1 MIKLADEGLIT
12 RIDET
17 NSTNL
22 ALKHLQQSSPLA
34 EGSIISADF
43 QTSGRGQVG
52 NSWFSS
58 KGANLLFSLLLYPKN
73 IKAKHQFI
81 ISRIVSLALK
91 RVLDRYMQ
99 NITIKWPNDIY
110 WKNKKI
116 AGILIENNLMGQYI
130 DYTIIG
136 VGLNVNED
144 DFPANLPNPISMRQI
159 TGFEIDRDK
168 VLASL
173 QKEFWTLYQS
183 LKQGDTA
190 DIEQEYMSHLYR
202 GQGVYWFSDETG
214 TFKASIK
221 TVLPTGHLILSVHDT
236 GETKTYAFKEVSFVA
251 GKE

>member
-1 MIKLADEGLIT
+1 MIKLADEGLIR

-34 EGSIISADF
+34 EGTIISADF

-73 IKAKHQFI
+73 IKAKNQFI
-81 ISRIVSLALK
+81 ISRTVSLAIK

-136 VGLNVNED
+136 IGLNVNED
-144 DFPANLPNPISMRQI
+144 DFPVNLPNPISMKQI
-159 TGFEIDRDK
+159 AGFEFDRDK

-173 QKEFWTLYQS
+173 QKEFCTLYQS
-183 LKQGDTA
+183 LKQGNA
-190 DIEQEYMSHLYR
+190 AEIEKEYMSHLYR
-202 GQGVYWFSDETG
+202 GQGVYWFADETD

-221 TVLPTGHLILSVHDT
+221 TVLPTGHVVLSVHDS
-236 GETKTYAFKEVSFVA
+236 GETKTYAFKEVSFVLE
-251 GKE
+251 KE